1 MGQTQCTELQVQL
14 IADVQVAEQ
23 EVDVEREKVWGAC
36 NCVSASCSTSDPSG
50 IHCDH
55 ARFRDVADAET
66 PH

>member
-1 MGQTQCTELQVQL
+1 M